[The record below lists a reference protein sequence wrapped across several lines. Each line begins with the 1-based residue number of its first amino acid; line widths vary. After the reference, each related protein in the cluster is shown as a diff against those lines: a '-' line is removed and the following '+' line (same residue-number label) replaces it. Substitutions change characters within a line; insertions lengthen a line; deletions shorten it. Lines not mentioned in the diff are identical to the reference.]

1 MATVGDFLGRVL
13 INNMSSCVSGLRT
26 SGACQHMYTV
36 CMYYCLSMFLSPL
49 LSLFFPFLPP
59 SSMSPSYECYCLSP
73 LSSSILS
80 LSSSHCYFLPAPII
94 SFLFTLLFS
103 PCLYL
108 TVSLHLTLSS
118 PSWYH
123 SLRQWRPCCF
133 HHCSR
138 PHFPLLD
145 LQYCRDGWLCTSGG
159 QPC

>member
-1 MATVGDFLGRVL
+1 
-13 INNMSSCVSGLRT
+13 
-26 SGACQHMYTV
+26 MYI
-36 CMYYCLSMFLSPL
+36 L
-49 LSLFFPFLPP
+49 LPFNVFVTIAIPFLPLSP
-59 SSMSPSYECYCLSP
+59 SIFHVSPSYECYCLSP
-73 LSSSILS
+73 LSFSISS

-145 LQYCRDGWLCTSGG
+145 LQYCRDGWLCTSGS